1 MKKYIHIAI
10 MAITATTL
18 FMFYGC
24 FVPEDYEANVKVNN
38 DKSYIFTYEGNL
50 IFVLALDAA
59 LEEGLDQEDEAELKE
74 IEEEFRQD
82 PDFTKVEYIGNAR
95 YKVSVKKVGQPGER
109 YEFLEIF
116 NIETNNE
123 GLLIISADRPSEED
137 INELV
142 DMGIKMNGTLTVT
155 VPRGIE
161 VVEHNADSEPKLF
174 GLLGSYKWE
183 LDSIADANPYIV
195 LK

>member
-1 MKKYIHIAI
+1 MKKHIHIAI
-10 MAITATTL
+10 VAITATTL
-18 FMFYGC
+18 LMLSGC
-24 FVPEDYEANVKVNN
+24 FVPEDYEANVKVN
-38 DKSYIFTYEGNL
+38 DDRSYIFTYDGNL
-50 IFVLALDAA
+50 IFLLALDKA

-74 IEEEFRQD
+74 MEEEFKQD
-82 PDFTKVEYIGNAR
+82 PDVTKVEYIGNAR
-95 YKVSVKKVGQPGER
+95 YKVSVKKVGQPGEQ

-116 NIETNNE
+116 NIQTNNE
-123 GLLIISADRPSEED
+123 GLLVISAHRPSEED
-137 INELV
+137 INELK
-142 DMGIKMNGTLTVT
+142 DMGIKMNGTLTVS

-161 VVEHNADSEPKLF
+161 VVEHNAESEPKLF